1 ILHAT
6 RSIISGSTPLAV
18 ISGGTFVPND
28 LDIYVP
34 ATEEDGL
41 LSLLGKDLGFQLEAS
56 IPWRS
61 LYRRTTSLQSVRW
74 LTNGGSKKI
83 NVMTCAG
90 DSALPA
96 IFEFHSTVVM
106 NFISSH
112 GLYCAYPHLT
122 MAEQGIPSSSYF
134 AETRSQTSR
143 RLLRKYRERGY
154 VIEEKLDDHLS
165 AVGHTCF
172 VHPSCPLTIR
182 TLYDG
187 HGAFMTF

>member
-1 ILHAT
+1 
-6 RSIISGSTPLAV
+6 
-18 ISGGTFVPND
+18 
-28 LDIYVP
+28 
-34 ATEEDGL
+34 
-41 LSLLGKDLGFQLEAS
+41 
-56 IPWRS
+56 
-61 LYRRTTSLQSVRW
+61 
-74 LTNGGSKKI
+74 
-83 NVMTCAG
+83 MTCAG

-187 HGAFMTF
+187 HGAFMTFAAPAEGTDIRAPIIYDNKHSAVWTLGGMACNHMALYHKRFVCSIPIRSNNEASFDQNKSLVYN